1 MVQCACCWS
10 NCCCPCPCCCPAG
23 KPLDEPILA
32 QTVVELV
39 HETACDSCIVWAKS
53 DRLVSRVK
61 VHSPGQQ
68 VRAGGGTDISL
79 L

>member
-1 MVQCACCWS
+1 M
-10 NCCCPCPCCCPAG
+10 
-23 KPLDEPILA
+23 
-32 QTVVELV
+32 

-68 VRAGGGTDISL
+68 VRGVETREGGWLGWLSGLAGLAGACCGGM
-79 L
+79 